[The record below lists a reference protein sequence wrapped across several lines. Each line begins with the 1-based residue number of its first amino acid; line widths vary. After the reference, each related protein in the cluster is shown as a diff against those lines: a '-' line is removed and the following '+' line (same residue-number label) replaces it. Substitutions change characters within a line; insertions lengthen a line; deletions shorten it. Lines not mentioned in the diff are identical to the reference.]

1 MFSAARNRA
10 SKKFCQESKA
20 PTLKQTGTIKKQ
32 RSSDPDE
39 FWQFQASVARLAA
52 STDGETPMP
61 FPRHVKSHGP
71 AFPVNARWLVYH
83 ARMTRGDAADCALA

>member
-1 MFSAARNRA
+1 
-10 SKKFCQESKA
+10 
-20 PTLKQTGTIKKQ
+20 
-32 RSSDPDE
+32 
-39 FWQFQASVARLAA
+39 VARLAA

>member
-1 MFSAARNRA
+1 VLGP
-10 SKKFCQESKA
+10 
-20 PTLKQTGTIKKQ
+20 PTLKETGTIKKQ